1 MMFPMNPAIIWLVIL
16 VILVI
21 IELATMG
28 LTTIWFAGGALVATI
43 VAAVGGNIW
52 IQLTCFVVVS
62 LLLLVVTRPIAMR
75 YFNRD
80 REKTNAEGLVGKQA
94 IVTLE
99 INNLLGT
106 GQVMI
111 SGMEWSAR
119 STQDD
124 VKLEIGSVV
133 IVRGISGVKLMVEPQ
148 QLV

>member
-124 VKLEIGSVV
+124 VKLETGSVV